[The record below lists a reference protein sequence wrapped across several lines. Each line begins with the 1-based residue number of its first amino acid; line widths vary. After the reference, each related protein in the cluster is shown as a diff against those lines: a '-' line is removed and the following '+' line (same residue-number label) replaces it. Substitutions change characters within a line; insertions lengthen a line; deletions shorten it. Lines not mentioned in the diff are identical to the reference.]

1 MLPLLRKREGKLL
14 ADGCEMARVAISH
27 VFTLEGKKGRKKG
40 GKGRRERNHRQQLKK
55 CHLGGCKIRKD
66 K

>member
-27 VFTLEGKKGRKKG
+27 VFTLEGNEGRKEKGRERTEGKKS
-40 GKGRRERNHRQQLKK
+40 
-55 CHLGGCKIRKD
+55 
-66 K
+66 